1 MRDSPETPLLGGA
14 ARATRIRSCA
24 PCRCRRPTR
33 RGKPGRAASLP
44 AGPSPTPAQ
53 PALWGTNTEH
63 RLSTA
68 AHMKAAR
75 VPPSREQES
84 MPESGAPGNDCVPRS
99 SLATGM
105 SGDRSRSRS
114 HRQRLHA
121 SSDQSNSRGL
131 STSAS
136 MHTPTLSTSQGRR
149 TASCRGTPTCAISVS
164 WSGSPARFSPVSAR
178 ALQDDAMLK
187 APAGSDRTISTGVEA
202 QPRRP
207 ARSLRCRPVSDSRRR
222 PRPHLLDPNRLPDYI
237 DALFRAAW
245 ALCGSRHDA
254 EDLVQE
260 TFATVLTRPRL
271 LRDDNEIGYLLRA
284 LRNTYADR
292 YRTAAR
298 RPATRELF
306 EDDAPSIGD
315 PRISAR
321 DIMQAI
327 ASAPAPYRDAVIAV
341 DLVGLSYREAAR
353 SLHTREA
360 TLATRLYRGRQHVA
374 GELIALV

>member
-1 MRDSPETPLLGGA
+1 
-14 ARATRIRSCA
+14 
-24 PCRCRRPTR
+24 
-33 RGKPGRAASLP
+33 
-44 AGPSPTPAQ
+44 
-53 PALWGTNTEH
+53 
-63 RLSTA
+63 
-68 AHMKAAR
+68 
-75 VPPSREQES
+75 
-84 MPESGAPGNDCVPRS
+84 
-99 SLATGM
+99 
-105 SGDRSRSRS
+105 
-114 HRQRLHA
+114 
-121 SSDQSNSRGL
+121 
-131 STSAS
+131 
-136 MHTPTLSTSQGRR
+136 
-149 TASCRGTPTCAISVS
+149 
-164 WSGSPARFSPVSAR
+164 VSAR

-187 APAGSDRTISTGVEA
+187 APAGNDRTISTGVET

-222 PRPHLLDPNRLPDYI
+222 PRPHFLDPNRLPCYI

-298 RPATRELF
+298 RPATRQLF
-306 EDDAPSIGD
+306 EDDAPSVGD
-315 PRISAR
+315 SRISAR

-360 TLATRLYRGRQHVA
+360 TITTRLYRGRQHVA